1 MIKKILIAN
10 RGEIA
15 CRVIKTAKKMGIRTV
30 AVYSEAD
37 EYSKHV
43 LEADESILIGP
54 APASESYLSIE
65 KIINAIKETNSDA
78 IHPGYGFLSENSKF
92 VQKLSKEKIKFIGPN
107 IEAIKIMGDKIQ
119 SKNLAIKAKVNTIP
133 GFNDVIKDHSHAS
146 NISKDIGFPLMIKAS
161 AGGGGKGMR
170 IVRNSKEVK
179 DAFQLASSEAK
190 SSFGDSRVFI
200 EKYIE
205 KPRHIEIQIL
215 ADQFGNVIH
224 LGERECSIQRRHQ
237 KIIEEAPSS
246 VVSKKLRREMGEQAV
261 ALAKAVGYQSAGTVE
276 FIVDQKNNFYFLE
289 MNTRLQVEHPVTEE
303 ITNIDLV
310 EQMIRIADEKKL
322 KIKQNDVKING
333 WAMEARIYSEDP
345 IRNFLQS
352 VGRVKKYIEPI
363 DLKNVRLD
371 SGIINGSD
379 VSINYDPMLA
389 KLVVKGKNR
398 SQCIGTMIKALN
410 SYYLRGFN
418 NNIKFLISIFKSEN
432 FSKGDI
438 HTGLL
443 DQEYKDGYN
452 YPQPPNKLFKKIFI
466 SVASYIGYKYL
477 KNESHN
483 FFDKKMSSYVLI
495 LDKKKYP
502 VEIKEGKKGLVK
514 IIYKNSSFK
523 VKSSWKINDSLID
536 IQINKKKYLLQ
547 FDKFKSYSSIT
558 YLDYSFDF
566 VFYDKNTAKFEKYM
580 IEEDVVDLS
589 KFLLAPM
596 PGKIVSINVKDGQ
609 KIKSGENLLILEA
622 MKMENLITADKD
634 TKIKKINVK
643 PNDAVEVD
651 QVLIEFDE

>member
-92 VQKLSKEKIKFIGPN
+92 VQKLLKEKIKFIGPN

-345 IRNFLQS
+345 IRNFLPS

-483 FFDKKMSSYVLI
+483 FFDKKMSSYVLV

-514 IIYKNSSFK
+514 IIYKNFSFK
-523 VKSSWKINDSLID
+523 VKSSWKINESLID

>member
-345 IRNFLQS
+345 IRNFLPS

-514 IIYKNSSFK
+514 IIYKNFSFK
-523 VKSSWKINDSLID
+523 VKSSWKINESLID

>member
-92 VQKLSKEKIKFIGPN
+92 VQKLLKEKIKFIGPN

-345 IRNFLQS
+345 IRNFLPS

-547 FDKFKSYSSIT
+547 FDKFKSHSSIT

>member
-276 FIVDQKNNFYFLE
+276 FIVDQKNNFYFLD

-303 ITNIDLV
+303 ITSIDLV

-345 IRNFLQS
+345 IRNFLPS

-410 SYYLRGFN
+410 SYYLRGFK

>member
-303 ITNIDLV
+303 ITGIDLV
-310 EQMIRIADEKKL
+310 EQMIKVADEKKL

-345 IRNFLQS
+345 IRNFLPS

>member
-133 GFNDVIKDHSHAS
+133 GFNDVIKDHSHAA

-345 IRNFLQS
+345 IRNFLPS

>member
-54 APASESYLSIE
+54 APASEIYLSIE

-345 IRNFLQS
+345 IRNFLPS